1 MGWEI
6 GKWIV
11 HAKLFLNLFLQEE
24 KVILLLSQVL
34 YTSIIHTKKEKITV
48 LVSSRYLL
56 LRMICVLN
64 KTRTTAGHTTSRRYL
79 LRVNESQQ
87 QKLCSR
93 FATAT
98 TTRRCW
104 FLLQACALRTMWR
117 HGLVFLGTLQ
127 TTTRRCSFHLQPP
140 LSITSRRPD
149 LPRLSYE
156 YLVYLAYSNISPR
169 HNTWK
174 IYTKHFYNITLWH
187 AGEVIN
193 GTARRL
199 HIYCCNIRMESWV

>member
-1 MGWEI
+1 MSVLATSFSERYAYWTR
-6 GKWIV
+6 
-11 HAKLFLNLFLQEE
+11 Q
-24 KVILLLSQVL
+24 LLVL
-34 YTSIIHTKKEKITV
+34 
-48 LVSSRYLL
+48 LP
-56 LRMICVLN
+56 
-64 KTRTTAGHTTSRRYL
+64 TSRRYL

-140 LSITSRRPD
+140 LSITSRRAD

-199 HIYCCNIRMESWV
+199 HIYCCNIRMESWASVAHQVLPLSSCCHAEVNSRS